1 MTGLGRRLRNAIPVV
16 VVLAVALA
24 LMYPVALLFGLP
36 LARQRM
42 ETLANWLRTT
52 VTALPLAEIPSGAA
66 TGADAGAR
74 LSFGGRTQQDLV
86 ADLEA
91 EAEEGEQPATGP
103 ASGTVTGGTVTGG
116 AVTGDATALLVFDGQ
131 PLAVG
136 FDLVDGDA
144 ILEGRIDRPLVA
156 LGPYLEGPL
165 DAGGAANT
173 GHLFSV
179 PADAENP
186 DGEAQGANLAAAG
199 SDLTLYLGDTLLA
212 RQSYAA
218 IERADGAS
226 NRFTFPAVTDAT
238 DPVIVNGRL
247 LLPDVDFEA
256 TGDAVE
262 LVETPPFNATILRM
276 SGDYE
281 VIDAAAGVVALRSAS
296 ADPPRIATAVVALAE
311 ALVGPIDGVNR
322 VFNLRHAPLV
332 ETDSARRIML
342 DDTQLDA
349 TAQRPSERVD
359 GERRAFTFS
368 GEPGMVVVDG
378 VELVEG
384 RDYQRDGGQVVFTA
398 PPVRNA
404 ALRQYRDYQVSDV
417 TTGEVTLSRA
427 PQPGQRL
434 WAGQYTFYD
443 RPNCG
448 TTALECFFSMPQHP
462 VPFPNWIAERL
473 VPFFTAYPVTDSR
486 SIVRAVLYTATGT
499 LLALVFGSLV
509 GIVLAVVFVRIRPF
523 ERALLPWV
531 IASQTI
537 PIIALVPVLLLLLGN
552 AGVTVQTSLV
562 PAALIGAYIA
572 FFPVTVG
579 TVTGLRSVDPL
590 ALDLMKGYAASPLQV
605 FLKLRFPAAVPFF
618 FTSLKLGA
626 AAALVGALVA
636 EVESNNRL
644 GLGYAIIGQVQAG
657 DVADVWILLG
667 VSALLGIG
675 LVALVGL
682 LQRLVAPW
690 DRHA

>member
-1 MTGLGRRLRNAIPVV
+1 MRGLGRRLRDAVPVL
-16 VVLAVALA
+16 VVLAVAIA
-24 LMYPVALLFGLP
+24 LMYPLALLFGLP

-42 ETLANWLRTT
+42 DTLANWLRTT
-52 VTALPLAEIPSGAA
+52 VTALPLAEVPSGAEA
-66 TGADAGAR
+66 GAGAGAR

-86 ADLEA
+86 ADLGA
-91 EAEEGEQPATGP
+91 PDAEEADAESAR
-103 ASGTVTGGTVTGG
+103 SSGG
-116 AVTGDATALLVFDGQ
+116 AEQAALLVFAGH
-131 PLAVG
+131 PLAVA
-136 FDLVDGDA
+136 FELVDGDA
-144 ILEGRIDRPLVA
+144 VLTDPLELPLVE
-156 LGPYLEGPL
+156 LGSGLEGPL
-165 DAGGAANT
+165 DAGSTSGESG
-173 GHLFSV
+173 GHLFRF
-179 PADAENP
+179 PTTGDAAV
-186 DGEAQGANLAAAG
+186 DAGAE
-199 SDLTLYLGDTLLA
+199 LTLYLGTRLLS
-212 RQSYAA
+212 RQSFAA
-218 IERADGAS
+218 LERADGAS
-226 NRFTFPAVTDAT
+226 NRFTFPAVTEPS

-247 LLPDVDFEA
+247 LLEGVDFEA
-256 TGDAVE
+256 SGDSVE
-262 LVETPPFNATILRM
+262 LASVPPFNATILRLT
-276 SGDYE
+276 GDYE
-281 VIDAAAGVVALRSAS
+281 VLDAATGVVALRSPSSEA
-296 ADPPRIATAVVALAE
+296 PRIATGVVALAE
-311 ALVGPIDGVNR
+311 TLVGTVDGSNR
-322 VFNLRHAPLV
+322 VFHLRHSPLV

-349 TAQRPSERVD
+349 TAQRPAERVD
-359 GERRAFTFS
+359 GERSAFTFS
-368 GEPGMVVVDG
+368 GDPGMVVVDG
-378 VELVEG
+378 VEALEG
-384 RDYQRDGGQVVFTA
+384 RDYTRQDGQVIFTR
-398 PPVRNA
+398 PPPRNA
-404 ALRQYRDYQVSDV
+404 ALRQYRDYLVSDV
-417 TTGEVTLSRA
+417 ATGQVTLSRA

-448 TTALECFFSMPQHP
+448 MTALECFFSMPQHP

-499 LLALVFGSLV
+499 LLALLFGALV
-509 GIVLAVVFVRIRPF
+509 GVVLAVVFVRIRPF
-523 ERALLPWV
+523 EQALLPWV
-531 IASQTI
+531 IATQTI

-682 LQRLVAPW
+682 AQRLIAPW
-690 DRHA
+690 DRYE